1 MRRESNLRGT
11 MTRVLRAMGYIA
23 QPIESGETGLG
34 IPDLYVRTSK
44 ASAWIELKNFRY
56 ALVYPVHVPFRP
68 KQKEWLEDHSALG
81 GMSVLVISEP
91 KGVHVFVG
99 SYIKKVYPLPLDTCS
114 SLSMKK
120 FSGKM
125 FVDLLDELV
134 GGKHESDQAVPQEA
148 GSGYGMADK

>member
-44 ASAWIELKNFRY
+44 ASAWVELKNFRY
-56 ALVYPVHVPFRP
+56 PLVYPVQIPFRP
-68 KQKEWLEDHSALG
+68 RQKEWLADHSALG
-81 GMSVLVISEP
+81 GLSVLVIGEP

-99 SYIKKVYPLPLDTCS
+99 PLIKKTYSLPLNTCS
-114 SLSMKK
+114 SLSMTK
-120 FSGKM
+120 FSGRM

-134 GGKHESDQAVPQEA
+134 GGKYE
-148 GSGYGMADK
+148 